1 MTQEVV
7 SDENTLDILVENMGR
22 VNFVTVEDKVP
33 FEVLGRKGI
42 TGSVAIDGH
51 VKDDWKIYS
60 FEFPPPFMKR
70 LVCVLTHRTIPH
82 TCTYTHTHK
91 PIHTYTHT
99 LSLACS
105 IELGGRWQRS
115 DRYKFHAPTIYK
127 GSFTLEQM
135 PEDTFADMSV
145 RSMCHL
151 LLELITAVDDAL
163 GPLTSVVVWF

>member
-82 TCTYTHTHK
+82 TCTYTHTHTNLY
-91 PIHTYTHT
+91 IHTRTPS
-99 LSLACS
+99 LSPAALS
-105 IELGGRWQRS
+105 WGVGGSEVIATSFMPLPFTRAPSRWNKCQKTRLQ
-115 DRYKFHAPTIYK
+115 T
-127 GSFTLEQM
+127 
-135 PEDTFADMSV
+135 
-145 RSMCHL
+145 
-151 LLELITAVDDAL
+151 
-163 GPLTSVVVWF
+163 